1 MDCDVAREALSARI
15 DGEREPIPAVRVDE
29 HLADCE
35 SCRRWQADAVEQTQ
49 VLRRLAGRSQLAAVR
64 SAPAGRSPEVRRL
77 SEWGPRCALG
87 VVGVIQVALA
97 VAQGLGAELG
107 VPDAA
112 TAGHVVN
119 ESTAFS
125 AAVGVTMLAAA
136 IRPIAAGG
144 LTWVLATFVAFL
156 FLYEISDTDAGR
168 EGIGRPLTH
177 LPVVVGA
184 VLALLVW
191 RRVRTGDGPR
201 PDQAAKGVPDDIV
214 LPDNA
219 SRGRRRS
226 HLRSSDGSAA

>member
-1 MDCDVAREALSARI
+1 MDCDIAREALSARI

-29 HLADCE
+29 HLAGCE

-49 VLRRLAGRSQLAAVR
+49 LLRRLAGRSQLAAVR
-64 SAPAGRSPEVRRL
+64 QAPAGRSPKVRRL
-77 SEWGPRCALG
+77 SGSWPRWALG

-97 VAQGLGAELG
+97 LAQGLGAQLG

-112 TAGHVVN
+112 TAGHVLN

-125 AAVGVTMLAAA
+125 AALGVTMLAAA
-136 IRPIAAGG
+136 IRPAAAGG
-144 LTWVLATFVAFL
+144 LAWVLATFVAFL

-168 EGIGRPLTH
+168 EGIARPLTH
-177 LPVVVGA
+177 LPVVAGA
-184 VLALLVW
+184 VLALVVW
-191 RRVRTGDGPR
+191 RRDQTGDSPR
-201 PDQAAKGVPDDIV
+201 PDQAGMAAPDDIV
-214 LPDNA
+214 LPENA

>member
-29 HLADCE
+29 HLAGCE

-49 VLRRLAGRSQLAAVR
+49 LLRRLAGRSQLAAVR
-64 SAPAGRSPEVRRL
+64 STPDGGSPEVRRL
-77 SEWGPRCALG
+77 SGSWPRWALG

-97 VAQGLGAELG
+97 LAQALGAELG

-112 TAGHVVN
+112 TAGHVLN

-125 AAVGVTMLAAA
+125 AALGVTMLAAA

-144 LTWVLATFVAFL
+144 LSWVLATFVAVL

-168 EGIGRPLTH
+168 EGIARPLTH
-177 LPVVVGA
+177 PPVVVGA

-191 RRVRTGDGPR
+191 RRDRTGGGPR
-201 PDQAAKGVPDDIV
+201 PDQAAMGVPDEIV
-214 LPDNA
+214 LPENA